1 MKRILSVFLIL
12 LIAVQS
18 FSLIGCTENKTDSG
32 NVIRVCNCEDYIDED
47 LLAEFEEETGI
58 KVIYSTYGTN
68 ENLYNELVIN
78 PNSYDLVVPSEYMIE
93 KLAEEG
99 RIQKLNFEKLP
110 DYKNNVSKYIDD
122 RLNNLRFT
130 IKSGEYEGEE
140 VALSEFMVGY
150 MWGTMGWV
158 YDTENVS
165 IEEVKSWTAV
175 FDNPTLNKRITI
187 KDAVRD
193 SYIVGLAMVYGDE
206 LRGVNDNA
214 TITKILNRVDQ
225 ASIDKVGEKLASFKE
240 KLYGFEVDSGKNDII
255 NDRIDAYVAW
265 SGDAAYAI
273 DVASGEVEDEDGSF
287 VENASSLSYY
297 IPDEGSNI
305 WFDGFVM
312 PSGSKNYDAV
322 YKFLEFISRP
332 ETVYRN
338 MNYTGYTGMVANGE
352 FMMEDEDGT
361 EYETTIFD
369 EILIGWFDE
378 SEYLAE
384 ELSELP
390 EYEDKSFEEILDI
403 VANFSEEE
411 IIDNGYVLA
420 DLKEFEYFFGEISDD
435 YRLIISESSWGR
447 LLAQYPTADIV
458 ERCAIMNNFDSE
470 TLLSIN
476 EMWETVKGETFPL
489 WLILLI
495 VGLVILLAVVM
506 VLYRNKEKIKWFK
519 LPERKTTYAER
530 KGYKILKKENII

>member
-47 LLAEFEEETGI
+47 LLAEFTEETGI
-58 KVIYSTYGTN
+58 EVIYSTYGTN

-99 RIQKLNFEKLP
+99 RIQKLDFSKLP
-110 DYKNNVSKYIDD
+110 DYKNNVSKYIND
-122 RLNNLRFT
+122 RLDDLKFT
-130 IKSGEYEGEE
+130 VKDGEYEGQE

-158 YDTENVS
+158 YDTEAVA
-165 IEEVKSWTAV
+165 EELVKSWTGV
-175 FDNPTLNKRITI
+175 FSNPELNKRITI

-206 LRGVNDNA
+206 LKSATDNV
-214 TITKILNRVDQ
+214 TITEILNRIDQ
-225 ASIDKVGEKLASFKE
+225 TSIDKVGEKLSSFKSM
-240 KLYGFEVDSGKNDII
+240 LYGFEVDSGKNDII
-255 NDRIDAYVAW
+255 NDRVDAYVAW

-273 DVASGEVEDEDGSF
+273 DVAAGEVEDEDGSF
-287 VENASSLSYY
+287 VENESSLSYY

-312 PSGSKNYDAV
+312 PSGSRNYDAV

-338 MNYTGYTGMVANGE
+338 MNYTGYTGMIANGE
-352 FMMEDEDGT
+352 FTMEDDDGE
-361 EYETTIFD
+361 EYQTTIFD
-369 EILIGWFDE
+369 EIVIGWFDE
-378 SEYLAE
+378 SEDLE
-384 ELSELP
+384 EGEGI
-390 EYEDKSFEEILDI
+390 EI
-403 VANFSEEE
+403 
-411 IIDNGYVLA
+411 
-420 DLKEFEYFFGEISDD
+420 DLTYFFGEGD
-435 YRLIISESSWGR
+435 YTVKVSNEGYGR
-447 LLAQYPTADIV
+447 FIAQYPTAEIV

-495 VGLVILLAVVM
+495 IALVILFAVVI
-506 VLYRNKEKIKWFK
+506 VLYRNKEKIKWLK
-519 LPERKTTYAER
+519 LPERKNTYAER
-530 KGYKILKKENII
+530 KGYKIIKKENIM

>member
-1 MKRILSVFLIL
+1 MKKFVSVFLIL
-12 LIAVQS
+12 LIAVQCC
-18 FSLIGCTENKTDSG
+18 FVVGCTNETTTEK

-47 LLAEFEEETGI
+47 LLLEFEEETGI

-93 KLAEEG
+93 KLAMEG
-99 RIQKLNFEKLP
+99 RIQKLDFTKLP
-110 DYKNNVSKYIDD
+110 DYKKNVSSYIDG
-122 RLNNLRFT
+122 RLNELKFT
-130 IKSGEYEGEE
+130 VKYGEYKGEE

-158 YDTENVS
+158 YDTETVD
-165 IEEVKSWTAV
+165 IEQVKSWTGV
-175 FDNPTLNKRITI
+175 FSNPALNKRITI

-206 LRGVNDNA
+206 LKTVSDNE

-225 ASIDKVGEKLASFKE
+225 QSIDKVGEKLTSLKPM
-240 KLYGFEVDSGKNDII
+240 LYGFEVDSGKNDII
-255 NDRIDAYVAW
+255 NDRVDAYVAW

-273 DVASGEVEDEDGSF
+273 DVAAGEVEDEDGNF

-312 PSGSKNYDAV
+312 PSGSNNYDAV

-338 MNYTGYTGMVANGE
+338 MNYTGYTGMIANGD
-352 FMMEDEDGT
+352 FTMEDEDGN
-361 EYETTIFD
+361 EYETNLFN
-369 EILIGWFDE
+369 EIVIGWFDE
-378 SEYLAE
+378 SED
-384 ELSELP
+384 LSDDEGM
-390 EYEDKSFEEILDI
+390 EI
-403 VANFSEEE
+403 
-411 IIDNGYVLA
+411 
-420 DLKEFEYFFGEISDD
+420 DLNYFFGDGD
-435 YRLIISESSWGR
+435 YTVRLSEESYGR
-447 LLAQYPTADIV
+447 FIAQYPTAEIV

-476 EMWETVKGETFPL
+476 EMWEGVKGETFPL

-495 VGLVILLAVVM
+495 LGLVVLLALTI
-506 VLYRNKEKIKWFK
+506 VLYRHKEKIKWLK
-519 LPERKTTYAER
+519 LPERKRSYAER
-530 KGYKILKKENII
+530 KGYKIIKKENII

>member
-1 MKRILSVFLIL
+1 MRKILSVFLII

-18 FSLIGCTENKTDSG
+18 FSLIGCTENKVDSG

-99 RIQKLNFEKLP
+99 RIQKLDFNRLP

-122 RLNNLRFT
+122 RLNDLRFT
-130 IKSGEYEGEE
+130 VKRGEHEGEE

-158 YDTENVS
+158 YDTESVS
-165 IEEVKSWTAV
+165 IEEVKSWTGV
-175 FDNPTLNKRITI
+175 FDNDSLKKRITI

-206 LRGVNDNA
+206 LRGVSDNA
-214 TITKILNRVDQ
+214 TITEILNRVDQ
-225 ASIDKVGEKLASFKE
+225 ASIDKVGEKLASFKD

-352 FMMEDEDGT
+352 FMMEDEDGK
-361 EYETTIFD
+361 EYETDLFN
-369 EILIGWFDE
+369 EIVIGWFDE
-378 SEYLAE
+378 SEDLE
-384 ELSELP
+384 EGKGIEIDLS
-390 EYEDKSFEEILDI
+390 
-403 VANFSEEE
+403 
-411 IIDNGYVLA
+411 
-420 DLKEFEYFFGEISDD
+420 YFFGEGEYIVTV
-435 YRLIISESSWGR
+435 SEEGYGR
-447 LLAQYPTADIV
+447 FIAQYPTAEIV

-476 EMWETVKGETFPL
+476 EMWETVKGETFPV

-495 VGLVILLAVVM
+495 VGLVILLAGAI
-506 VLYRNKEKIKWFK
+506 VLYRNKEKISWLK

-530 KGYKILKKENII
+530 KGYKIIKKENII

>member
-1 MKRILSVFLIL
+1 MKKFVCVFLIL
-12 LIAVQS
+12 LIAVQCC
-18 FSLIGCTENKTDSG
+18 FIVGCTNETATEK

-47 LLAEFEEETGI
+47 LLLEFEEETGI

-93 KLAEEG
+93 KLAMEG
-99 RIQKLNFEKLP
+99 RIQKLDFTKLP
-110 DYKNNVSKYIDD
+110 DYKKNVSSYIDG
-122 RLNNLRFT
+122 RLNELKFT
-130 IKSGEYEGEE
+130 VKDGEYKGEE

-158 YDTENVS
+158 YDTETVD
-165 IEEVKSWTAV
+165 IEQVKSWTGV
-175 FDNPTLNKRITI
+175 FSNPALNKRITI

-206 LRGVNDNA
+206 LKMVSDNE
-214 TITKILNRVDQ
+214 TITEILNRVDQ
-225 ASIDKVGEKLASFKE
+225 QSIDKVGEKLTSLKPM
-240 KLYGFEVDSGKNDII
+240 LYGFEVDSGKNDII
-255 NDRIDAYVAW
+255 NDRVDAYVAW

-273 DVASGEVEDEDGSF
+273 DVAAGEVEDEDGNF

-312 PSGSKNYDAV
+312 PSGSSNYDAV

-338 MNYTGYTGMVANGE
+338 MNYTGYTGMIANGD
-352 FMMEDEDGT
+352 FTMEDEDGN
-361 EYETTIFD
+361 EYETNLFN
-369 EILIGWFDE
+369 EIVIGWFDE
-378 SEYLAE
+378 SED
-384 ELSELP
+384 LSAGEGM
-390 EYEDKSFEEILDI
+390 EI
-403 VANFSEEE
+403 
-411 IIDNGYVLA
+411 
-420 DLKEFEYFFGEISDD
+420 DLTYFFGDGD
-435 YRLIISESSWGR
+435 YTVRISEESYGR
-447 LLAQYPTADIV
+447 FIAQYPTAEIV

-476 EMWETVKGETFPL
+476 EMWEAVKGETFPL

-495 VGLVILLAVVM
+495 LGLVVLLALTI
-506 VLYRNKEKIKWFK
+506 VLYRHKEKIKWLK
-519 LPERKTTYAER
+519 LPERKRSYAER
-530 KGYKILKKENII
+530 KGYKIIKKENII